1 MTSFKSR
8 ISQFNRIFVHPF
20 LDWRYLEVTF
30 ALSGIWRRGRPA
42 RSVWWKCRSTFNGF
56 VLFVLARTDFWGPS
70 LISCPGKV
78 WGQLD
83 RWQFHSLTALSD
95 FWYDTVQG
103 WGQDSVPKMGES
115 ESGQI
120 TSEMRIIWWNHAKIQ
135 QNGQLHCSD
144 FTKCRLNNTMQIV
157 LIDPCDRRLGRHRL
171 PQLFNSMTYSVFM
184 VAPDKRAF
192 PDSLN
197 FEQQLLN

>member
-1 MTSFKSR
+1 MSIGICHCHCLCICLCLCCCLKMTNRWLHLNLEYLNLTEYLFILSWTDD
-8 ISQFNRIFVHPF
+8 ISKLLLHWAVSGEEEDQRDQYDGN
-20 LDWRYLEVTF
+20 
-30 ALSGIWRRGRPA
+30 AGQLSM
-42 RSVWWKCRSTFNGF
+42 
-56 VLFVLARTDFWGPS
+56 VLFYLCLQEQIFWGPS
-70 LISCPGKV
+70 LVSCPGKV

-144 FTKCRLNNTMQIV
+144 FTKRRLNNSMQIV

-171 PQLFNSMTYSVFM
+171 PQLF
-184 VAPDKRAF
+184 
-192 PDSLN
+192 
-197 FEQQLLN
+197 Q